1 MVHGISMPARNSLI
15 ASIASWHDNA
25 TLVGIVSILVSVVLL
40 VILLA
45 DVPMA
50 EQVLFSL
57 FFIFTGIFLW
67 LKKTSDQVRL
77 SLMVLSVT
85 ASLRY
90 IFWRGTHT
98 LNLDNPLD
106 ALVSVVLYG
115 AEIYVVL
122 VLIINSFQLLQLD
135 RSFDEV
141 KPDLNYMPPVDIYVP
156 TYNESVDILRRTI
169 CGAQAIAYFN
179 KKVYILDDG
188 HREEMKLLAN
198 ELGCNYIC
206 RSNNL
211 HAKAGN
217 INNALKR
224 TKGELIVIFDADFIP
239 SPDFLQHTVHF
250 FKDPKLALVQTPHRF
265 MNPAPVERN
274 LYLEGVLPQEGELFY
289 QIVQVGNN
297 SWNAAFFC
305 GSAAVI
311 RRSVLEEIGG
321 IATETVT
328 EDCHTSM
335 KIHALGYKSIFVS
348 IPLSVGLS
356 PESFSGY
363 VIQRT
368 RWARGMA
375 QILRIDNPLFK
386 KGLTWPQRLCYFSG
400 MVHFLFGIPRL
411 VFLLAPLA
419 FLLFNLHPFQVAP
432 ANLIIMFVPHLL
444 LANLSSNYQYHNF
457 RHSYWSEVYETVM
470 APYAAY
476 VTTLALINPKTGKF
490 NVTPKG
496 NLSQESDFDLKIAWP
511 LIICF
516 VLCLF
521 GLLAIPIK
529 WTTSHDYGEK
539 VVTCINAFW
548 ASYNFLLILAAVLIA
563 LERPYAR
570 RTHRIPRGL
579 LVQIALSDSNNK
591 FAGISKDINE
601 YGISLTLEKPPEGE
615 AASLQTNQKIV
626 LSFSSPSRSA
636 VELKVD
642 GIVRRVEEKPQGRK
656 LVAIEFVDLSSETST
671 SLINLAYTDQETWSR
686 FSEPHDS
693 LYRSY
698 WNLISTPLRVAWKTW
713 RSRHP

>member
-1 MVHGISMPARNSLI
+1 MGANKSLI
-15 ASIASWHDNA
+15 ASVTSWQDNA
-25 TLVGIVSILVSVVLL
+25 TLVGIVSTLVSVVLL

-57 FFIFTGIFLW
+57 FFIFTGILLW
-67 LKKTSDQVRL
+67 LKKSNDQVRL
-77 SLMVLSVT
+77 SLIVLSVT

-98 LNLDNPLD
+98 LNFNTCLD
-106 ALVSVVLYG
+106 ALVSLALYAAESYIVL
-115 AEIYVVL
+115 I
-122 VLIINSFQLLQLD
+122 LIINSFQLLQLN
-135 RSFDEV
+135 RSYDEIQ
-141 KPDLNYMPPVDIYVP
+141 PEPSYMPSVDIFVP

-179 KKVYILDDG
+179 KKIYVLDDG
-188 HREEMKLLAN
+188 HREEMKRLAN
-198 ELGCNYIC
+198 ELGCNYIS
-206 RSNNL
+206 RLDNV

-217 INNALKR
+217 INNALKK

-289 QIVQVGNN
+289 QLVQVGNN
-297 SWNAAFFC
+297 NWNAAFFC

-321 IATETVT
+321 IAVETVT

-335 KIHALGYKSIFVS
+335 KMHALGYKSIFIS

-375 QILRIDNPLFK
+375 QILRLDNPLFK

-400 MVHFLFGIPRL
+400 MIHFLFGVPRL
-411 VFLLAPLA
+411 IFLLAPLA
-419 FLLFNLHPFQVAP
+419 YLLFNLHPFQVAP
-432 ANLIIMFVPHLL
+432 ANLLVMFVPHLL

-476 VTTLALINPKTGKF
+476 ATTLALLNPKAGKF

-496 NLSQESDFDLKIAWP
+496 IMSDKPDFDLKIAWP
-511 LIICF
+511 LLICF
-516 VLCLF
+516 VLCLL
-521 GLLAIPIK
+521 GLFAVPMKLAA
-529 WTTSHDYGEK
+529 SHDYAEK
-539 VVTCINAFW
+539 VVTGINAFW
-548 ASYNFLLILAAVLIA
+548 ASYNFLLILAALLIA
-563 LERPYAR
+563 LERPYYR

-579 LVQIALSDSNNK
+579 SILLALPGSNNRVS
-591 FAGISKDINE
+591 GISKDINE
-601 YGISLTLEKPPEGE
+601 YGMSLILDN
-615 AASLQTNQKIV
+615 LQSETAPFQPDQSVV
-626 LSFSSPSRSA
+626 LSFSNPSRGA
-636 VELKVD
+636 IELKVD
-642 GIVRRVEEKPQGRK
+642 GIVRRIEETAKGEK
-656 LVAIEFVDLSSETST
+656 VVAIEFTNLSAESTT
-671 SLINLAYTDQETWSR
+671 SLIHLAYTDQKTWSH
-686 FSEPHDS
+686 FSEPFDS
-693 LYRSY
+693 LYQSY
-698 WNLISTPLRVAWKTW
+698 WNLISTPVRVAWKTW
-713 RSRHP
+713 HSRRT